1 MYVIKLFYS
10 RKNDMEDIILC
21 SADRNNLS
29 KMFYTCIKEIEKH
42 LSHNF
47 TTNEFEG
54 ILKIDDLYVK
64 IYIEELNKKY
74 KETDKIKDVILKI
87 NTK

>member
-29 KMFYTCIKEIEKH
+29 KMFHTCVKEIEKH
-42 LSHNF
+42 LSHSF
-47 TTNEFEG
+47 TINEFEG
-54 ILKIDDLYVK
+54 TLKIDDLYVK
-64 IYIEELNKKY
+64 IYVEDLNKKY
-74 KETDKIKDVILKI
+74 KETDRIKDIILKI
-87 NTK
+87 NAK